1 MLCFYVAT
9 DAAASCA
16 LFLDFRLRERR
27 VLLLPRPSALPSGPS
42 LSPVPSP
49 GESRTFLG
57 LPSVAGIDGQAL
69 KCRVARE
76 GMVFCRAEVVQG
88 QHSFRALP
96 PASHSEQAY
105 NGLGRPW

>member
-1 MLCFYVAT
+1 
-9 DAAASCA
+9 
-16 LFLDFRLRERR
+16 
-27 VLLLPRPSALPSGPS
+27 LPRPSALPSGPS

-57 LPSVAGIDGQAL
+57 LPSVAGIVGEAL

-88 QHSFRALP
+88 QHSFRQLP

-105 NGLGRPW
+105 NALGRPW